1 MPSRHD
7 MARTQKRKLC
17 CGYSHTVDD
26 DRASLDITLT
36 CGALR
41 VRAPSNPFHC
51 WLNTFYFG
59 ERIFF
64 SFFPFF
70 ILCCAFVDVASSI
83 GESTAMLMIILA
95 VLLCWLWRRG
105 ENDSKRRHDAPM
117 MVNHIGRRLHWNFFF
132 SGAVRGLLCL
142 VVFESTRVYC
152 RSHRAV
158 SNLSFKFPLVFIS
171 FLRSLCFSLCDWL
184 DRVKATEFKVH
195 AFCPFALYHES
206 TPIRADCNKDASLE
220 FHRLSF

>member
-1 MPSRHD
+1 MTGQVWISPWHAERSGFEHHR
-7 MARTQKRKLC
+7 
-17 CGYSHTVDD
+17 
-26 DRASLDITLT
+26 I
-36 CGALR
+36 
-41 VRAPSNPFHC
+41 PFTAGWTHFI
-51 WLNTFYFG
+51 LVKG
-59 ERIFF
+59 F
-64 SFFPFF
+64 SFLFSLFLFCVALLSMSLPLLVNQPRCWWSFWPFF
-70 ILCCAFVDVASSI
+70 CVGYGAAEKMTVKED
-83 GESTAMLMIILA
+83 TMPRWWWIISA
-95 VLLCWLWRRG
+95 AGSAR
-105 ENDSKRRHDAPM
+105 
-117 MVNHIGRRLHWNFFF
+117 NFFF

-206 TPIRADCNKDASLE
+206 TPIRAACNKDASLE